1 MAKEVNV
8 KYSTDDIAQ
17 MLQKRL
23 LVNDPAKF
31 AELLV
36 GHLSVNATGLE
47 QVVKA
52 MWDIYPTTKYCV
64 GDFIYVDKIHLPTW
78 RDIDLEKTLQ
88 LPGNKEN
95 LIVCEIVEINLYSD
109 APLSIKYDMIKK
121 NGEKHYE
128 NYYTTDSLVK
138 GTVENLADVLDDIE
152 DLNNNV

>member
-8 KYSTDDIAQ
+8 KYTTDDITQ

-23 LVNDPAKF
+23 LVNEPAKF

-64 GDFIYVDKIHLPTW
+64 GDFVYVDKAYLPTW
-78 RDIDLEKTLQ
+78 RDIDLERTLE
-88 LPGNKEN
+88 LPGNKDN
-95 LIVCEIVEINLYSD
+95 LIVCEIVDINIYSD
-109 APLSIKYDMIKK
+109 SPIHIKYYMIKK
-121 NGEKHYE
+121 NGEKHYD
-128 NYYTTDSLVK
+128 NYYITDSLVK
-138 GTVENLADVLDDIE
+138 DTVENLADVLDDIE